1 MAEARLGV
9 GFHFSVTHDGHL
21 NLDYDREMLLLV
33 FLAGKRAWV
42 KRGYRFLHGLRN
54 GLFPV
59 GPEIIAG
66 NVVLLTALYLAGIDI
81 SFGITNAIVNGLN
94 V

>member
-9 GFHFSVTHDGHL
+9 GFRLTVTHDGSL
-21 NLDYDREMLLLV
+21 NFDYDREVLALI
-33 FLAGKRAWV
+33 FAAGKRAWV
-42 KRGYRFLHGLRN
+42 KRVARFGTSLRN

-66 NVVLLTALYLAGIDI
+66 NVVLLTGLHLAGFDLTL
-81 SFGITNAIVNGLN
+81 GLTRAVVNGLN
-94 V
+94 M